1 MKPKSILTLSA
12 IFLGLLSSCGTS
24 STANNISSK
33 SEENYLFS
41 KDGISLLSQDL
52 TYNEFTGYALHVLA
66 RNETDRNIII
76 HSTSCTYNS
85 YMFPAILY
93 AEVNASSSLEE
104 DIFFLDQ
111 TTTSFGI
118 DKPEEFILS
127 FTVLDA
133 DTYETLF
140 LIDDI
145 SYKTKD
151 IYTAFLISLYH
162 LITYDSIFIRK
173 CKNCSNYF
181 ITFKNN
187 VVYCDRLY
195 TSNETCKDI
204 GYKISQK
211 RKEEKEYTYGKYRR
225 IYAKKAMLVK
235 RNPDIEKYRK
245 DYEIWKKE
253 AKKFMKDINNGVVT
267 YNEFDKW
274 LEDHT

>member
-12 IFLGLLSSCGTS
+12 IFLGLLSSCGTP

-133 DTYETLF
+133 NTYETLF

-145 SYKTKD
+145 SYRTKD
-151 IYTAFLISLYH
+151 YTGDFKDLSKGDILYDQNHIIIKYMERRENLLFFHVENQLDDQKIKILSSDTASLNDIDSDKINISMKQ
-162 LITYDSIFIRK
+162 T
-173 CKNCSNYF
+173 
-181 ITFKNN
+181 
-187 VVYCDRLY
+187 
-195 TSNETCKDI
+195 
-204 GYKISQK
+204 
-211 RKEEKEYTYGKYRR
+211 
-225 IYAKKAMLVK
+225 
-235 RNPDIEKYRK
+235 
-245 DYEIWKKE
+245 IWKKSS
-253 AKKFMKDINNGVVT
+253 AIMKLTIEEEDYQKLSFDTPLTLGFTIAISGVGKERILQRIEVT
-267 YNEFDKW
+267 I
-274 LEDHT
+274 